1 MKSIALGL
9 VSGFLLSGLLLACGG
24 GGSNPPANPLSIST
38 TSLQQGQTAVAYN
51 ATLSATGGT
60 APYTWTL
67 KSGTLP
73 AGLSLSTGGTISG
86 TPTTAGA
93 ASITVQV
100 SDSAT
105 TPQTADSGNL
115 ALAISGGM
123 LQITSTVATVGTVGT
138 AYNFQ
143 LEATGGVPPYTWA
156 VGSGSTL
163 PAGLSLSAAGVVSGT
178 PTAAGSFNPSIA
190 VTDETTTNTISEPV
204 AFTINPAGTPLPDGN
219 YSFQFSGTAGNP
231 VAINGAFEVVSGAIG
246 VGSYNENVLNQPP
259 QADQFFA
266 PNSSVAIG
274 PNGLGQIVF
283 QLQSGGNITFALA
296 APASALT
303 AGNNTEIRIIEFDDT
318 TGSGMRGSGVLKSA
332 SFDAAPTF
340 KGGYAFGFSGF
351 DTHSQPVSLVGSFQ
365 ADGSGNITSG
375 SVDLNANGTA
385 TNATAVTGT
394 YSTNPGNISGTIK
407 LKIGS
412 DTLSY
417 DYYQVSP
424 TELFVIS
431 ADTTSATIP
440 TVSGVVLQ
448 QTGPFTNASFT
459 GANVF
464 EMTGVTPALQVGYL
478 PVFTLGLFASSG
490 NGNVTASF
498 DQVGPSPSQPP
509 TYTATYTVDGTTART
524 AITSGSTTKAI
535 LYLVSNAKAF
545 VLSPDV
551 PVSSGVVEAQTGSPF
566 SNASLKGN
574 YLGGTIPR
582 PDPNVGYDLNVVSL
596 VAADGAGKA
605 QITSDISGANGLQS
619 NQMLSGTYSVDAHGR
634 AVFTVSG
641 DPTVRIFY
649 IVSPTKAVFL
659 SSEAGGYLSSFEQ

>member
-1 MKSIALGL
+1 VKFTALGL
-9 VSGFLLSGLLLACGG
+9 VSGFLLSGLLLACGS
-24 GGSNPPANPLSIST
+24 GGSNPPANPPSVTT
-38 TSLQQGQTAVAYN
+38 TSLQQGQTSVAYN
-51 ATLSATGGT
+51 AALSATGGT
-60 APYTWTL
+60 PPYNWTI

-93 ASITVQV
+93 SSFAVQV
-100 SDSAT
+100 ADSAS

-115 ALAISGGM
+115 TLAISGGT
-123 LQITSTVATVGTVGT
+123 LQITSTVAAIGTVGT

-143 LEATGGVPPYTWA
+143 LQATGGVPPYTWA

-163 PAGLSLSAAGVVSGT
+163 PAGLSLSTSGVISGT
-178 PTAAGSFNPSIA
+178 PTASGTFNPSIA

-219 YSFQFSGTAGNP
+219 YAFEFNGTGGNP

-246 VGSYNENVLNQPP
+246 VGFYNENVLNQPP
-259 QADQFFA
+259 QADQLFA
-266 PNSSVAIG
+266 PNSAVAIG
-274 PNGLGQIVF
+274 PNGLGQIEF
-283 QLQSGGNITFALA
+283 QLQSGGSITFALA
-296 APASALT
+296 APASALK

-318 TGSGMRGSGVLKSA
+318 TGSGMHGSGVLKSA

-340 KGGYAFGFSGF
+340 KGGYAFGFRGY
-351 DTHSQPVSLVGSFQ
+351 DTHSQPVSMVGSFQ
-365 ADGSGNITSG
+365 ADGNGNITSG
-375 SVDLNANGTA
+375 SVDRNDNGVT
-385 TNATAVTGT
+385 TNSTSVTGT

-417 DYYQVSP
+417 SYYQVSP
-424 TELFVIS
+424 TELLASS
-431 ADTTSATIP
+431 ADQASTTIP
-440 TVSGVVLQ
+440 MVSGVVLQ

-464 EMTGVTPALQVGYL
+464 EMTGFTPAPQVGYL
-478 PVFTLGLFASSG
+478 PEFTLGLFASSG

-498 DQVGPSPSQPP
+498 DQVGPLQLP
-509 TYTATYTVDGTTART
+509 TYTGTYTVDATSART
-524 AITSGSTTKAI
+524 TITSGSTTKAI

-551 PVSSGVVEAQTGSPF
+551 PISSGLVEAQTGSPF
-566 SNASLKGN
+566 TNASLKGN
-574 YLGGTIPR
+574 YLGGTIPW
-582 PDPNVGYDLNVVSL
+582 PDLSDLNVVSL
-596 VAADGAGKA
+596 VAADGAGNV
-605 QITSDISGANGLQS
+605 QTTSNSSGPNGLQS
-619 NQMLSGTYSVDAHGR
+619 NQKLSGTYSVDAHGR

-659 SSEAGGYLSSFEQ
+659 SSEERGYLSSFEQ